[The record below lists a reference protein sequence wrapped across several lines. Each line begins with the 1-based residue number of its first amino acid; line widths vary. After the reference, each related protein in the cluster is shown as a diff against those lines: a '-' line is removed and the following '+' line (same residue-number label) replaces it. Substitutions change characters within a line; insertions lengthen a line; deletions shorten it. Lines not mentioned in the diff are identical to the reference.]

1 MFAQRAD
8 NAVVGGVEGGRGKYV
23 CVCVFDLFGIL
34 KWSSMAKRRVKVK
47 VKEIVT
53 SVPCKWA

>member
-1 MFAQRAD
+1 MFVQRAD
-8 NAVVGGVEGGRGKYV
+8 IAGVGEAEGGNTCV

-34 KWSSMAKRRVKVK
+34 KWSSMEKRREKVK